1 MQDERSSI
9 AENLRI
15 KLEMDVKSARILC
28 QYLKCFNLASIVAYL
43 RHNSK
48 VKEFILFDKEELN
61 YFKREKGVD
70 SEKFKNLAK
79 TILILAKESEN

>member
-1 MQDERSSI
+1 
-9 AENLRI
+9 
-15 KLEMDVKSARILC
+15 
-28 QYLKCFNLASIVAYL
+28 VAYL

-70 SEKFKNLAK
+70 IEKLKSLAK
-79 TILILAKESEN
+79 TILILAKESENQPKFYFDLA